1 MCFRILSVMARSY
14 VYIMSNKKLSTIYIG
29 VTSDLERRVLEHKL
43 GKGSGFTTRYKLDR
57 LMYFEE
63 GVLITDAIAR
73 EKQLK
78 RWHREWKWNLIK
90 SMNPT
95 LEDLSKDWYDDELLR
110 KRDPE
115 TSSG

>member
-1 MCFRILSVMARSY
+1 MSSSY
-14 VYIMSNKKLSTIYIG
+14 VYIMSNYGLTTLYIG
-29 VTSDLERRVLEHKL
+29 VTSDLERRVLEHKI
-43 GKGSGFTTRYKLDR
+43 GIGSDFTKRYKLTR
-57 LMYFEE
+57 LVYFEE
-63 GVLITDAIAR
+63 GELIEDAIAR

-95 LEDLSKDWYDDELLR
+95 LEDLSESWYDEELIKGL
-110 KRDPE
+110 DPE

>member
-1 MCFRILSVMARSY
+1 MARSY
-14 VYIMSNKKLSTIYIG
+14 VYIMSNKKLTTLYIG
-29 VTSDLERRVLEHKL
+29 VTNDLERRVLEHKM
-43 GKGSGFTTRYKLDR
+43 GIGSDFTKRYKLDR
-57 LMYFEE
+57 LVYFED
-63 GVLITDAIAR
+63 GVLIEDAIAR

-95 LEDLSKDWYDDELLR
+95 FEDLSKDWYGDELLKR
-110 KRDPE
+110 RDPE

>member
-1 MCFRILSVMARSY
+1 MFRSY
-14 VYIMSNKKLSTIYIG
+14 VYIMSNKKLTTLYIG
-29 VTSDLERRVLEHKL
+29 VTSNLERRVLEHKL
-43 GKGSGFTTRYKLDR
+43 GVESDFTKRYKLDR
-57 LMYFEE
+57 LIYFED
-63 GVLITDAIAR
+63 GVLIQDAIAR

-95 LEDLSKDWYDDELLR
+95 LEDLSKGWYDDELLK